1 MPKKAAAPRRSR
13 VKEAHHVLEDALR
26 KAGEDRPGDQAQVHG
41 QVAKSLG
48 VSPSM
53 LYKWREPADQGSG
66 QPNPLHRTAQLIVL
80 TGDTRILD
88 WLAEK
93 AGGQFTPVETETAAG
108 ALDQAANTLVRE
120 FGLLIA
126 DVADAIAD
134 RRVTPDE
141 TQALRAKWNGLR
153 KRAETF
159 VRRCEKGDYGADK

>member
-1 MPKKAAAPRRSR
+1 MPKKPAAPRRSR
-13 VKEAHHVLEDALR
+13 IKEAHHVLEDALR
-26 KAGEDRPGDQAQVHG
+26 MAGEARAGDQAQVHG
-41 QVAKSLG
+41 QVARSLG

-66 QPNPLHRTAQLIVL
+66 QPNPLQRTAQLIVL

-93 AGGQFTPVETETAAG
+93 AGGQFFPVETEPGAG

-126 DVADAIAD
+126 DVADTIAD
-134 RRVTPDE
+134 HRVTADE
-141 TQALRAKWNGLR
+141 TQELREKWDGIR
-153 KRAETF
+153 KRTEAF
-159 VRRCEKGDYGADK
+159 VRRCEKGDFGPKG